1 VNAFS
6 ALVLLLLL
14 VFILQNGG
22 PVQIS
27 FFALEAV
34 LPHRGGA
41 VVGGDRRGVARGD
54 PGQLRIM
61 QLRRAADGS
70 TGRDDGAV
78 GAVSAGTV
86 PGACHRLQSIPVD
99 ECRTG
104 RTQSGAP
111 QTGIPRDPAG
121 RGHQIQRRTRA
132 R

>member
-41 VVGGDRRGVARGD
+41 VVGGDRRGFARGD
-54 PGQLRIM
+54 PGQP
-61 QLRRAADGS
+61 AD
-70 TGRDDGAV
+70 
-78 GAVSAGTV
+78 SAD
-86 PGACHRLQSIPVD
+86 A
-99 ECRTG
+99 
-104 RTQSGAP
+104 
-111 QTGIPRDPAG
+111 AG
-121 RGHQIQRRTRA
+121 RPPRVDREGMTVLRLGA
-132 R
+132 LSASS